1 MQVAVVLVLDAGDAD
16 DTEGSGFAQ
25 TVSNQEPQELVDV
38 EAVGLGAAMAARHLD
53 AGGIDHEAVQAHLL
67 ESAMGPIAVAA
78 GLIAAVDR
86 RRGTEAKPL
95 LG

>member
-1 MQVAVVLVLDAGDAD
+1 LW
-16 DTEGSGFAQ
+16 T
-25 TVSNQEPQELVDV
+25 V
-38 EAVGLGAAMAARHLD
+38 EAVGLGAAMAPRHLD

-67 ESAMGPIAVAA
+67 ERALDSKAVAA

-86 RRGTEAKPL
+86 RREIEVKPL